1 MVQQAHFHWL
11 ASSFIQFSLYHNGMQ
26 NFLGGYHISYEHFV
40 WGTKYPDITY
50 WDTKKWEAKC
60 PMTPPLVGHR
70 PQGAPPWLR
79 NGLAVE

>member
-1 MVQQAHFHWL
+1 
-11 ASSFIQFSLYHNGMQ
+11 MQ
-26 NFLGGYHISYEHFV
+26 NFLGGYHISYGHFV

-79 NGLAVE
+79 NGLAVELYTFIAIAGRVNGSPA